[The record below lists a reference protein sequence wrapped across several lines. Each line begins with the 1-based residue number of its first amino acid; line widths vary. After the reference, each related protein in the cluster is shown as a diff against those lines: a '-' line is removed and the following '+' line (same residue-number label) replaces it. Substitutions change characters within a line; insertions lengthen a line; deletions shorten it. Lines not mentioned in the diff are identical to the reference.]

1 MTTKERLFE
10 EISAAAASSEGAGE
24 GLDYDTVMNMQYLD
38 MVVNETLRHLPNA
51 NELDR
56 VCNKAYTV
64 PGTNFTIPKGMV
76 VQVNQ

>member
-10 EISAAAASSEGAGE
+10 EISAAAASSEGE

-56 VCNKAYTV
+56 VCNKAYNV